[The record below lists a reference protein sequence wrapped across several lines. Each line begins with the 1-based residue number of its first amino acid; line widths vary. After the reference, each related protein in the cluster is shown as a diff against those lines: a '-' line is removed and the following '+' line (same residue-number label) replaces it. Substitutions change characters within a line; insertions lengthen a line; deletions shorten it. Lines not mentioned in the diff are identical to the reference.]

1 MPGRHIVHVRALKV
15 KKRAMDSFQVELQGV
30 VSCPTWTWESSV
42 RAVYILNRWATSPAS
57 FSGIQ
62 CCVRCVCAYWS
73 GCVYV
78 CPFLNTAFT
87 NQRTSHRDFKHKA
100 IQLEQRCGS
109 SHEDICICVPVYLGV
124 NVCSY
129 VLLYVCVC
137 MCAHTHSRLCQ
148 HLPMCIV
155 NLWVCVWIHVC
166 IRICRHAGW
175 WQGDVSFWMKAGRG
189 PDLHPMEFQL
199 RVPTIMLLWRI
210 SLQGQAQW
218 LPRGTK
224 EVGQS
229 SVFFGPLHSWA
240 QKPQPLLVLSF

>member
-1 MPGRHIVHVRALKV
+1 MG
-15 KKRAMDSFQVELQGV
+15 SGN
-30 VSCPTWTWESSV
+30 WTWDSSV
-42 RAVYILNRWATSPAS
+42 RAVYILNHWATSPAS

-62 CCVRCVCAYWS
+62 CWVHCGWACWS

-78 CPFLNTAFT
+78 CPFLDSAFT
-87 NQRTSHRDFKHKA
+87 NQQTSHRDFKHKA
-100 IQLEQRCGS
+100 IQLEQRYGS
-109 SHEDICICVPVYLGV
+109 SHVDICTCVPVYLGV

-129 VLLYVCVC
+129 VLLCLCVC
-137 MCAHTHSRLCQ
+137 ARARARAPTFSYVSF
-148 HLPMCIV
+148 IV

-166 IRICRHAGW
+166 IRICRYASW

-218 LPRGTK
+218 LPRGTN